1 MTTDPSELASTI
13 VGEAL
18 AHAVAGDTMTG
29 GMLLVPLIEEGRRS
43 CYALA
48 GMLAETASHI
58 ARRDQASG
66 TFGIVVDNL
75 ATGLPGSVDVL
86 PPDLRWA
93 AQFVTAWAN
102 RDQDT
107 AAALFT
113 TLADQAE
120 ATEGP
125 ELVDGLLRLF
135 TMAAATA
142 KEVCAEQRAHRT
154 NPTEGDTTP

>member
-1 MTTDPSELASTI
+1 MSADPSELAPTI

-58 ARRDQASG
+58 ARRDQAPG
-66 TFGIVVDNL
+66 TFGITVDNTV
-75 ATGLPGSVDVL
+75 TGLPGSVDVL

-107 AAALFT
+107 TAALFT

-120 ATEGP
+120 ATDGA

-135 TMAAATA
+135 SMAVTTA
-142 KEVCAEQRAHRT
+142 KEVCAEERAARI
-154 NPTEGDTTP
+154 NGTEGDTAP